1 MLNKIYI
8 SFEQRIIIKLI
19 LIITILLLALFF
31 IYKTFNNTSD
41 LTYSEESSTKY
52 KICENNICNNKNLIS
67 NIDNTTIKFINNHK
81 IKYNKKIKYNI
92 NYKIIAN
99 TKITDIKTNAILYE
113 IDEEL
118 VHNKGLIG
126 HDNNLNF
133 TNNIN
138 VNLSKYNKYVMNYKN
153 NYSSN
158 VKANL
163 DILFYADN
171 NIVSAIN
178 IPLSDNSKI
187 VVNDIKHHE
196 KFSDDTWNNYNR
208 KYAYISVILGII
220 CLVLIIK
227 LTKFVTKSFGN
238 KSEYRKELER
248 ILKIYDDKIINSKTI
263 YNSKNRDIVKVNSFK
278 EILDVHNN
286 VKKPI
291 IYSKIN
297 SVKSEFVV
305 DDEYVLYKYIMKEV
319 DF

>member
-8 SFEQRIIIKLI
+8 SFEQRIILKLI
-19 LIITILLLALFF
+19 LIVTIFSLALFF
-31 IYKTFNNTSD
+31 TYQTFNKNSG

-52 KICENNICNNKNLIS
+52 NICEDNICNKENFIS
-67 NIDNTTIKFINNHK
+67 NIDNNIIKFNNNFK
-81 IKYNKKIKYNI
+81 IKYNKKTKYNI

-99 TKITDIKTNAILYE
+99 TKITDITTNNILYE
-113 IDEEL
+113 TDEEL
-118 VHNKGLIG
+118 VPNKDLIG
-126 HDNNLNF
+126 YDNKINF

-138 VNLSKYNKYVMNYKN
+138 INLSKYNKHVLNYKN

-171 NIVSAIN
+171 KIVSAIN

-187 VVNDIKHHE
+187 IVNDIKFHD
-196 KFSDDTWNNYNR
+196 KVNSYTWNNYNK
-208 KYAYISVILGII
+208 KYAYISIILGII
-220 CLVLIIK
+220 CLILIIK
-227 LTKFVTKSFGN
+227 LTKFVTKSLGN
-238 KSEYRKELER
+238 KSEYQKELER
-248 ILKIYDDKIINSKTI
+248 ILKIYDDKIINSTTS
-263 YNSKNRDIVKVNSFK
+263 YNSKNRDIVKVNNFK

-297 SVKSEFVV
+297 SIKSEFII
-305 DDEYVLYKYIMKEV
+305 DDGYILYKYIMKEA